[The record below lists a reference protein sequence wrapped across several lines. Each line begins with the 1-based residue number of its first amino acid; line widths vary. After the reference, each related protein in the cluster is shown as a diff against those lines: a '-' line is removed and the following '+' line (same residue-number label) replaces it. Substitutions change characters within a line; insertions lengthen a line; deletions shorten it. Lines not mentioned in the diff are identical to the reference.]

1 VTTVNP
7 AVALNLSAGRSDEAN
22 AGSETPP
29 DAAAIDGRNAMLPKH
44 DGKALKDRPRPLDDT
59 RITTRPISW
68 RSPLTKFG
76 IGAFVAAIVVVGPG
90 GAAHAAGENPPAGL
104 LAKIQI
110 ATQATNTTTTLSRA
124 RTQRSKRPQVV
135 GKSK

>member
-1 VTTVNP
+1 
-7 AVALNLSAGRSDEAN
+7 
-22 AGSETPP
+22 
-29 DAAAIDGRNAMLPKH
+29 MLPKH

-68 RSPLTKFG
+68 RSPLIKLG
-76 IGAFVAAIVVVGPG
+76 IGAFVAASVIA
-90 GAAHAAGENPPAGL
+90 GACGRADAASDNPPASL
-104 LAKIQI
+104 LAKIQL